1 MGDPL
6 KSESI
11 MKSTPKELQVNLIN
25 IDKLESPVKKNNKFS
40 TKSKSSSLEAKE
52 KNLLNIEELASKSA
66 EILSSLSKISSPQQ
80 VASGLNSEGQ
90 KKHKTFGLQK
100 TDFFVFQNKLPF
112 GVFEEDLK

>member
-1 MGDPL
+1 MTVVITI
-6 KSESI
+6 K
-11 MKSTPKELQVNLIN
+11 
-25 IDKLESPVKKNNKFS
+25 KKNKIS
-40 TKSKSSSLEAKE
+40 TKSKSSSREVKEKNLET

-80 VASGLNSEGQ
+80 VASGLNSEDQ
-90 KKHKTFGLQK
+90 KKQETFGLQK